1 MRDLHLKEVE
11 INSFAGIDTES
22 PVVIHWTEAKKNQG
36 ITMLRGDQE
45 TGKTSTLNAI
55 MSLMGAVF
63 NFETKTFINKKND
76 TIDTSLK
83 FTYEGADYEASQSG
97 SRVMLKRFFKE
108 AAGGKGKWIAE
119 GSPKETLRIIFGNL
133 GISPM
138 FLKSLPGK
146 KQIQWF
152 KETFGVT
159 EEVSKKEQKLQTS
172 LDTIFK
178 QRTELNREIKED
190 DAALKANPLFKNYE
204 KNHAKFAKAVTADKE
219 WSNLETLRVK
229 KEDFEK
235 NKQRLESLKE
245 ARDKHNTRIQEL
257 QQQLDTEVSARST
270 VEKRIADG
278 EAYIKASNGIEKEF
292 SAANEAYLN
301 ISKTIAEQ
309 TQWNDLLKKEKRLQ
323 ASEEAVVLAT
333 DQIDQLR
340 AAILELTSTY
350 LPKIKELEIR
360 TKGMSID
367 NGDED
372 EGIFYQGKSLA
383 QLSESELS
391 ALFLMIW
398 EAKKVEFVFIENISS
413 YGSGFVKLL
422 NDLVKAGKIKVMA
435 SEMDRAKKEM
445 QISFEAKI
453 I

>member
-1 MRDLHLKEVE
+1 MKDLHLKEVE

-22 PVVIHWTEAKKNQG
+22 PIVIHWTEAKKNQG

-83 FTYEGADYEASQSG
+83 FTYMGADYEAAQSG
-97 SRVMLKRFFKE
+97 NRVTLKRFYKE
-108 AAGGKGKWIAE
+108 TGKWIQE
-119 GSPKETLRIIFGNL
+119 GSPKETLRAIFGNL

-152 KETFGVT
+152 KETFGVS

-172 LDTIFK
+172 LDTIFR
-178 QRTELNREIKED
+178 QRTELNREIKQD

-204 KNHAKFAKAVTADKE
+204 KNHAKFAKAISADAERK
-219 WSNLETLRVK
+219 NLEALQDKKAEYIKAQHGIESFKETRSNTL
-229 KEDFEK
+229 
-235 NKQRLESLKE
+235 
-245 ARDKHNTRIQEL
+245 TRIEQL
-257 QQQLDTEVSARST
+257 RQQLEAETKSLSV

-278 EAYIKASNGIEKEF
+278 EAYIKASNGIIKEF
-292 SAANEAYLN
+292 DAANEAYLN

-323 ASEEAVVLAT
+323 AAEEAVVLAT

-340 AAILELTSTY
+340 AALLELTSTY
-350 LPKIKELEIR
+350 LPKIKGLEIR

-391 ALFLMIW
+391 QLFLMIW

-435 SEMDRAKKEM
+435 SEMDRKKKEM
-445 QISFEAKI
+445 QISFETKI
-453 I
+453 D